1 MADDHSPPQ
10 GQSQRAAPAPPAA
23 AAPPAVDQAQRSR
36 TRGKLFGLLGLAVVV
51 VGAAYGL
58 YWFLVASHYESTDDA
73 YVGADVALVTPLVS
87 GAVKAVKVADTQH
100 VNAGDVLVE
109 IDPADA
115 QLIAARAEASFGSSL
130 RKVRQD
136 FATGDAMTAMV
147 AARDADLISAK
158 ADLAAAQSDSEKAKI
173 DLDRREALS
182 QSGAVSGEELT
193 AARNAY
199 RAAEAKVQSVRA
211 RGVQA
216 EANRRTAEAQRLAQH
231 ALIEGAPVESN
242 PEVLAAKAA
251 LDTAK
256 LDLTR
261 TTIRAPI
268 SGVVARRQVQVGQRV
283 QPGVSLMTV
292 VPVDQVYVDANFK
305 ESQLE
310 KVKVGQPV
318 TLKADLYGGSTTY
331 HGVVEG
337 IGGGTGSAFAV
348 IPAQNATGNWIKVVQ
363 RLPVRIRLDP
373 QETKDRPLR
382 VGLSMNVKIDVS
394 HAGKA
399 N

>member
-10 GQSQRAAPAPPAA
+10 GQSQRAAPPPAA

-36 TRGKLFGLLGLAVVV
+36 TRGKLFGLLGLGVVV

-73 YVGADVALVTPLVS
+73 YVGADVAQVTPLVS
-87 GAVKAVKVADTQH
+87 GAVKVVKVADTQH

-109 IDPADA
+109 IDPSDA
-115 QLIAARAEASFGSSL
+115 QLVAAKAEASFGSSL

-331 HGVVEG
+331 HGTVEG

-363 RLPVRIRLDP
+363 RLPVRVRLDP
-373 QETKDRPLR
+373 QELKEHPLR
-382 VGLSMNVKIDVS
+382 VGLSMNVKIDVT

>member
-211 RGVQA
+211 RGC
-216 EANRRTAEAQRLAQH
+216 RPKPTAGPPRPNAW
-231 ALIEGAPVESN
+231 P
-242 PEVLAAKAA
+242 
-251 LDTAK
+251 
-256 LDLTR
+256 
-261 TTIRAPI
+261 
-268 SGVVARRQVQVGQRV
+268 
-283 QPGVSLMTV
+283 
-292 VPVDQVYVDANFK
+292 
-305 ESQLE
+305 
-310 KVKVGQPV
+310 
-318 TLKADLYGGSTTY
+318 ST
-331 HGVVEG
+331 
-337 IGGGTGSAFAV
+337 
-348 IPAQNATGNWIKVVQ
+348 P
-363 RLPVRIRLDP
+363 
-373 QETKDRPLR
+373 
-382 VGLSMNVKIDVS
+382 
-394 HAGKA
+394 
-399 N
+399 